1 MQKTWFRQPF
11 LVNLT
16 YQLGVIDNNTLS
28 PAAAAAAA
36 DLLNIRLSVAHSELE
51 VLCGSHA

>member
-1 MQKTWFRQPF
+1 M
-11 LVNLT
+11 
-16 YQLGVIDNNTLS
+16 YQLGVIDNSTLS
-28 PAAAAAAA
+28 PAAAAAAAAA